1 MKRSA
6 LLIGNSPNR
15 LSQGYSWE
23 DLLKELVKSVP
34 KSTEV
39 QHAHEKPFPLLYE
52 EILAHIRRRSRR
64 NEKDIKERIVALLGK
79 VQPNPIHELFSS
91 LGVTNILTTNYDYN
105 IEHASGHTMEDAWL
119 ARETTFSLFRRAQ
132 INDQYVWHVHGELKR
147 PNSITLGYDHYVSYL
162 SELKK
167 YLAYQ
172 TTTRTTPIKCAI
184 KTRGKRFD
192 RGDEPYSWAD
202 VFLSHDVHIVGLG
215 LDYTE
220 IDIWWLI
227 CYKER
232 LRDTN
237 FKWLGKTYYYYFQS
251 PSKKSDPVSK
261 ETVRLSLLE
270 SMGVEVVP
278 VVVNN
283 NDYQKAHQRLIKGLK
298 TRTSRQPK
306 V

>member
-1 MKRSA
+1 MNRNA

-34 KSTEV
+34 KSVNV

-52 EILAHIRRRSRR
+52 EILTHIRRKSRR
-64 NEKDIKERIVALLGK
+64 NEKDVKQRIVALLGK
-79 VQPNPIHELFSS
+79 MQPNSVHALFSS
-91 LGVTNILTTNYDYN
+91 LDVTDILTTNYDYN
-105 IEHASGHTMEDAWL
+105 IEHASGYPTEDACL
-119 ARETTFSLFRRAQ
+119 ARETTFNLFRRAR
-132 INDQYVWHVHGELKR
+132 INDQYVWHIHGELKR
-147 PNSITLGYDHYVSYL
+147 PSSITLGYDHYVSYL

-172 TTTRTTPIKCAI
+172 TTTRATPIKCAI
-184 KTRGKRFD
+184 KARGKRFD

-202 VFLSHDVHIVGLG
+202 VFLSHNVHIIGLG

-251 PSKKSDPVSK
+251 PSNQSDRASK
-261 ETVRLSLLE
+261 EAVRLSLLE
-270 SMGVEVVP
+270 SMGVEIIPLP
-278 VVVNN
+278 VK
-283 NDYQKAHQRLIKGLK
+283 NDDYGKAHQRLIKRLESQMD
-298 TRTSRQPK
+298 RRS
-306 V
+306 